1 MKKPLSIIIP
11 IYNVEQYIKECLDS
25 IQAQTYTNLQAILI
39 NDGSM
44 DGSEEIAREYVK
56 SDSRF
61 ILINQDNKGL
71 GEARNSGLNYI
82 FSSQNTQQ
90 TEYIGLVDSDD
101 VIAKDYYENL
111 IFCLESHNALI
122 AKSRDIFVFKDNAYD
137 SQIFAS
143 MQHKEKGIVR
153 KVTNNNLVSKIDPW
167 RSVFKSSLLKNLRFP
182 SVRFA
187 EDIPFGVCANIMAQ
201 RIALTKTARY
211 FYRVREGSLTKTSHP
226 PQDFFKAFEYIYH
239 FFLQHDLLH
248 TYTLP
253 THIIRLG
260 AEYANE
266 YPDYF
271 AELQDFIRS
280 LHIAPDVIQRNH
292 VIRMIL
298 DSDNVEDFLKKTES
312 FAEWRKRNFRIHIN
326 QKKTII
332 KLFGKILYQK

>member
-167 RSVFKSSLLKNLRFP
+167 RSVFKSSLLKVLSIIILKPPSNL
-182 SVRFA
+182 
-187 EDIPFGVCANIMAQ
+187 
-201 RIALTKTARY
+201 
-211 FYRVREGSLTKTSHP
+211 FY
-226 PQDFFKAFEYIYH
+226 
-239 FFLQHDLLH
+239 
-248 TYTLP
+248 
-253 THIIRLG
+253 
-260 AEYANE
+260 
-266 YPDYF
+266 
-271 AELQDFIRS
+271 
-280 LHIAPDVIQRNH
+280 
-292 VIRMIL
+292 
-298 DSDNVEDFLKKTES
+298 
-312 FAEWRKRNFRIHIN
+312 
-326 QKKTII
+326 
-332 KLFGKILYQK
+332 